1 MSSVQ
6 ENRSI
11 RDTRGDRAVGRVSAV
26 VLGLFA
32 ASVLYPLIYV
42 LSASFSSPD
51 AITSGQMWLWPVD
64 VTTRAYETVF
74 EYQTIVTGFVNSAIY
89 TVGGTAFAVS
99 LTLLAAYPLSRKDL
113 PARNV
118 IMVFFV
124 IPMVFSGGMIPTY
137 LVVRELGMLNTRWAL
152 IIPGVVAV
160 WNVIIT
166 RTFFQIT
173 IPNELLDAAHMDGC
187 SDFRFFLRIVL
198 PLSKPIIAVNAL
210 FYGVAQWNSWFNALI
225 YLTNDQLFPLQLVL
239 RQILIQNTVDPSQV
253 QAIAEGNTK
262 EDIRDLLKYAVIVI
276 ASLPPLL
283 AYPFVQKQFVRG
295 VRIGSLKG

>member
-1 MSSVQ
+1 M
-6 ENRSI
+6 
-11 RDTRGDRAVGRVSAV
+11 SAV